1 MSVRRKDDT
10 VSHGFRWRWSSKL
23 LSHRSAYLHSMKEE
37 MVEAA
42 LENVRENKA
51 KYIAMGEAGRSEDSI
66 SESSE

>member
-1 MSVRRKDDT
+1 
-10 VSHGFRWRWSSKL
+10 
-23 LSHRSAYLHSMKEE
+23 MKEE